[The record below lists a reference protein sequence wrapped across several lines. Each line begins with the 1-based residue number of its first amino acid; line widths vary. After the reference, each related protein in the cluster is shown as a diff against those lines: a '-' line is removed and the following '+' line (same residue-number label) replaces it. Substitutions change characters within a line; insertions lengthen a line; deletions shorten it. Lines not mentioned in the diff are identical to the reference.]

1 MLLGISF
8 KVFITTL
15 FQGQIVG
22 MNKLSYIIFLCT
34 NNEHP
39 FKIMLNHGNWLLLA
53 PLYRKWLIKF
63 LVWYDRVGLRPT
75 YILHFF
81 VLELY
86 YSYLHIYI
94 SETCVPTKRNV
105 TTFDWTLIF
114 CYLSVFFK
122 FGMNSWSV
130 QQEYSCIK
138 TLLFIGKIHILTITK

>member
-1 MLLGISF
+1 MLLDISF

-39 FKIMLNHGNWLLLA
+39 FKIMLNHCNWLLLA

-114 CYLSVFFK
+114 CYLSVFLNLGWIHEVFNK
-122 FGMNSWSV
+122 NSHV
-130 QQEYSCIK
+130 
-138 TLLFIGKIHILTITK
+138 

>member
-39 FKIMLNHGNWLLLA
+39 FKIMLNHCNWLLLA

-81 VLELY
+81 RTWALLF
-86 YSYLHIYI
+86 IPAYI
-94 SETCVPTKRNV
+94 HFRTCVPTKRNV

-138 TLLFIGKIHILTITK
+138 TLLFIGKIHILNITK